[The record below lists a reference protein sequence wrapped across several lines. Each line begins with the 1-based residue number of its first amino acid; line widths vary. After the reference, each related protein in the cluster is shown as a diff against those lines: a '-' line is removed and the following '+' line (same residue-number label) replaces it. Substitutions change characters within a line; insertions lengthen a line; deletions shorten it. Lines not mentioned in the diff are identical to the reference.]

1 MKAFAEWV
9 TARPARGFLAGAG
22 VGLVAMLA
30 LPVAAWLPAGLMVLV
45 LLAAGSRAAALVA
58 LGAALAIT
66 WAFQPVIGLAAA
78 LVLAAVVAVPPFMA
92 GSLLE
97 SSRSLSFVFQA
108 ATLAACGLV
117 LLAYLVLGDPI
128 GVLMPYMDYVRPALE
143 RTAQALAEMGVPRT
157 PEEIGEATARVA
169 WATTA
174 WILLLQTMLSLF
186 AGLAAFGAMREPG
199 LFGREFRSLQLGRFV
214 GGAAVAA
221 LAIGLGAQLLTG
233 RSWAPADDV
242 LYVLCCS
249 FVLQALAV
257 VHGLKQA
264 GVISGVPVALTY
276 LAIVLL
282 PMAVVGV
289 GFADT
294 WFRFRERFGKGPGAA
309 KG

>member
-22 VGLVAMLA
+22 VGLLSVLA

-45 LLAAGSRAAALVA
+45 LLAAGPRAAAFAA
-58 LGAALAIT
+58 LGAALTMT
-66 WAFQPVIGLAAA
+66 WAFQPVIGFAAA
-78 LVLAAVVAVPPFMA
+78 LVLAAVVLVPPFLA

-108 ATLAACGLV
+108 ATIVACGLV

-157 PEEIGEATARVA
+157 PEEIGQATARVA

-174 WILLLQTMLSLF
+174 WVLLLQSMLALF
-186 AGLAAFGAMREPG
+186 AGLGAFGSLREPG

-214 GGAAVAA
+214 GGAAVVA
-221 LAIGLGAQLLTG
+221 LVASLAAQLLTG
-233 RSWAPADDV
+233 RSWAPADDI
-242 LYVLCCS
+242 LYVLACS

-264 GVISGVPVALTY
+264 GVIGGVPVALTY

-282 PMAVVGV
+282 PMAVVGI

-294 WFRFRERFGKGPGAA
+294 WFRFRERFGKGPGPA

>member
-9 TARPARGFLAGAG
+9 TARPARGLLAGAG
-22 VGLVAMLA
+22 VGLLAALA
-30 LPVAAWLPAGLMVLV
+30 LPLIAWLPAGLMVLV
-45 LLAAGSRAAALVA
+45 LLAVGPRAAAIVA
-58 LGAALAIT
+58 VGAALPIA
-66 WAFQPVIGLAAA
+66 WVFQPVIGLAAA
-78 LVLAAVVAVPPFMA
+78 LVLAAVVVVPPFMA

-117 LLAYLVLGDPI
+117 LLAYLLIGDPI
-128 GVLMPYMDYVRPALE
+128 GALMPFVDYVRPALE

-186 AGLAAFGAMREPG
+186 AGLGAFGALREPG

-214 GGAAVAA
+214 GGAAAAA
-221 LAIGLGAQLLTG
+221 LAIGLVAQLVTG
-233 RSWAPADDV
+233 HSWPPADDV
-242 LYVLCCS
+242 LYVLACS

-264 GVISGVPVALTY
+264 GVIGGVPVALTY
-276 LAIVLL
+276 LAIVLV
-282 PMAVVGV
+282 PMVVVGL

-294 WFRFRERFGKGPGAA
+294 WFRFRERLGRGPGTA
-309 KG
+309 KS